1 MFPSDIDLNDLT
13 AAVST
18 TDANSSTSAATTGV
32 TTLGRSPY
40 FDYKKKE
47 FVINSGFNR
56 ECTLTESIEQHIRLF
71 QLHKH
76 RTMRMLCINR
86 QDLIDGCR
94 CRIRRYRQKLFTQ
107 QCIGK
112 RRLARTERAKKRHDK
127 TASPQTSCLCRKLRC
142 QLFKTRQSVEDIC
155 TVLQPVRPAQKLLL
169 RDLCR

>member
-56 ECTLTESIEQHIRLF
+56 ECTLTESIQQHIRLF
-71 QLHKH
+71 
-76 RTMRMLCINR
+76 INTVKNKYAIYDKYFGVDTNGLVGYR
-86 QDLIDGCR
+86 LPRSVAIATIKQQISDDLLKTCPVIKETKDWTFSGESGVFSFTAVMNDG
-94 CRIRRYRQKLFTQ
+94 
-107 QCIGK
+107 
-112 RRLARTERAKKRHDK
+112 
-127 TASPQTSCLCRKLRC
+127 
-142 QLFKTRQSVEDIC
+142 VEVVISENVYD
-155 TVLQPVRPAQKLLL
+155 
-169 RDLCR
+169 

>member
-56 ECTLTESIEQHIRLF
+56 ECTLTESIQQHIRLF
-71 QLHKH
+71 
-76 RTMRMLCINR
+76 IN
-86 QDLIDGCR
+86 
-94 CRIRRYRQKLFTQ
+94 TV
-107 QCIGK
+107 
-112 RRLARTERAKKRHDK
+112 KKFLK
-127 TASPQTSCLCRKLRC
+127 
-142 QLFKTRQSVEDIC
+142 
-155 TVLQPVRPAQKLLL
+155 
-169 RDLCR
+169 